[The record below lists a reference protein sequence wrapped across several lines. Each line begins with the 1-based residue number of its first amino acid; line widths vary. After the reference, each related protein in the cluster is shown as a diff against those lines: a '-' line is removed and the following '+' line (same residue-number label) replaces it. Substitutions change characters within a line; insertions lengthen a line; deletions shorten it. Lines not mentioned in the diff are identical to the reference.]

1 MVTVK
6 RRASSQMLSH
16 FAELASLAPQQLE
29 ILAEASTVEEL
40 PAGRLLFKPG
50 VREHENLYL
59 LSGEIA
65 LMANHQAVGNV
76 VAGTEGASAALAP
89 ERPRELWGWSKSK
102 CQVVCVDAGLVDHLR
117 SNDPALS
124 ADMNAVERALREQLS
139 QLQQSLQQAEQE
151 RDDVRAQLH
160 ALRNESSALEQE
172 LHQSKRQMQHA
183 QAQLLAL
190 RKAPAQ
196 QPAPPEEQATEVE
209 HPPVRDQTANVGSL
223 SANADDGA
231 DQEHALPNL
240 RIDPNE
246 RLALAPSELDDL
258 LGFEAPEIPA
268 DRRCRGHHH

>member
-6 RRASSQMLSH
+6 RRASPQTLSQ

-50 VREHENLYL
+50 MREHENLYL
-59 LSGEIA
+59 VSGEIA
-65 LMANHQAVGNV
+65 LMANHQAVGSV
-76 VAGTEGASAALAP
+76 VGGTEGAGAALAP
-89 ERPRELWGWSKSK
+89 ERPRELWGWTKSK

-117 SNDPALS
+117 SNDPALAANMDS
-124 ADMNAVERALREQLS
+124 LERALREQLS
-139 QLQQSLQQAEQE
+139 QLQHRLRQTEQE
-151 RDDVRAQLH
+151 RDEARAQLQ
-160 ALRNESSALEQE
+160 ALRSESSSLQQE
-172 LHQSKRQMQHA
+172 LERRMQHA
-183 QAQLLAL
+183 QAQLRDL
-190 RKAPAQ
+190 REAPANQ
-196 QPAPPEEQATEVE
+196 SATRETRPAKMQPP
-209 HPPVRDQTANVGSL
+209 PPVREKTASVVGL

-246 RLALAPSELDDL
+246 RHALEPSELDDL
-258 LGFEAPEIPA
+258 LGSEALEIPA